1 MGATAT
7 DALEAAEMQQFEE
20 MATAAAATVATPP
33 RTPGATL
40 ADPRAAAFQTASLA
54 GAAHTINVNI
64 NAPAVTTAEVNA
76 AVANGFKNDAMLL
89 ESLYFI

>member
-1 MGATAT
+1 M
-7 DALEAAEMQQFEE
+7 AAA
-20 MATAAAATVATPP
+20 ATAAATVKAPP

-40 ADPRAAAFQTASLA
+40 LDPRAAAFQSASLA
-54 GAAHTINVNI
+54 GGAHTIHVNI

-89 ESLYFI
+89 EQLYFI